1 MNLHKAWNGRDQ
13 LNEKM
18 SRLLLQGLQ
27 IERINYLQAIA
38 NYSPE
43 QMEKYGQP
51 MLIQLEG
58 KISTM
63 EQLIATKFG
72 N

>member
-1 MNLHKAWNGRDQ
+1 MNLHRAWDGRDQ

-27 IERINYLQAIA
+27 VERINYLNAIN

-58 KISTM
+58 KIATM
-63 EQLIATKFG
+63 EQLISTKFG